1 MRTKWGVQRD
11 SRPLGEYPHRALM
24 IAVIQQAIRDDGIG
38 AVREPCVRRWC
49 EMADMDPD
57 YLWRLGQRVA
67 GTDVPYVALQECG
80 HRTWRELEPKRG
92 KADE

>member
-24 IAVIQQAIRDDGIG
+24 LSVIQQAIRDDGIG
-38 AVREPCVRRWC
+38 AVRDPCVRRWC
-49 EMADMDPD
+49 EMADMDPS

-67 GTDVPYVALQECG
+67 GTDEPYEALQECD
-80 HRTWRELEPKRG
+80 HRPWWELEPKRG
-92 KADE
+92 DSA